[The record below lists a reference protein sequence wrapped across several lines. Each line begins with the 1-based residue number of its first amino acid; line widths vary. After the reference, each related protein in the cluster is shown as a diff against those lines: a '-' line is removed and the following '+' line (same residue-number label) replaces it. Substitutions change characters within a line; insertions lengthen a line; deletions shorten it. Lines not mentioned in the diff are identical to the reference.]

1 MSYEVYKEQ
10 QDEHIGKPEGL
21 GSSTNISG
29 QDEYPAVPNVEN
41 SSTVAPQIENPNAY
55 YKGVPSHQSFVS
67 SAGENKKGGL
77 TTSTFR
83 GIRKE
88 IEAKLAER
96 HS

>member
-1 MSYEVYKEQ
+1 MSYPESDKRQ
-10 QDEHIGKPEGL
+10 QYGFSDPESKG
-21 GSSTNISG
+21 GDSTRYIPVQN
-29 QDEYPAVPNVEN
+29 EYSAVPNVEN
-41 SSTVAPQIENPNAY
+41 PSTAASQIEKPNTYGAPRY
-55 YKGVPSHQSFVS
+55 QSFAP